1 MCMLFI
7 YRYFYDSYFAG
18 SINNPHYFM
27 QASYFHWFIV
37 EEYNLLVSKSLVY
50 IRFIN
55 FILVIVSFLSI
66 LFEAGGLFSLQEV
79 FCGVYLDS
87 CFFVISNLLFITYQN
102 GLSFDNHFD
111 STEYFSHITTLSLK
125 KINTVF
131 MEVLMGGKGRVKEQI
146 NLMRCQ
152 SF

>member
-1 MCMLFI
+1 M
-7 YRYFYDSYFAG
+7 
-18 SINNPHYFM
+18 
-27 QASYFHWFIV
+27 

-146 NLMRCQ
+146 NLMRC
-152 SF
+152 

>member
-1 MCMLFI
+1 MILILQEVLTTHIISCRRHISIGLLWKNTTFQFPNHLFI
-7 YRYFYDSYFAG
+7 SG
-18 SINNPHYFM
+18 LSILY
-27 QASYFHWFIV
+27 Q
-37 EEYNLLVSKSLVY
+37 LLSL
-50 IRFIN
+50 
-55 FILVIVSFLSI
+55 LSI

-125 KINTVF
+125 KNTVF

-152 SF
+152 PF